1 MITRED
7 RQRWMLDWF
16 VAHPSF
22 DVRRWSAQVDE
33 GCRFDARDL
42 YVEMFWLPILGP
54 SSVLAVRRFA
64 DLLTDEPG
72 GARVDL
78 VEFGSSLGI
87 GTGTGRH
94 TQINRTL
101 GRLIDF
107 GIACISEEHLEVH
120 TTLPSVPSG
129 LRRRLPL
136 SLLDALA
143 DYEHRLLASNGS
155 DSQSSRGHRCC
166 DPYSDR
172 PAVVMGDHRRVGH
185 PEHA

>member
-1 MITRED
+1 MITREEQ
-7 RQRWMLDWF
+7 RRWMLDWF

-22 DVRRWSAQVDE
+22 DVYGWSAQVAGD
-33 GCRFDARDL
+33 CRFDARDL

-64 DLLTDEPG
+64 DLLTNEPG
-72 GARVDL
+72 GARIDL

-107 GIACISEEHLEVH
+107 GIARFSEDHLEVH

-143 DYEHRLLASNGS
+143 DYEHHLLASNGS
-155 DSQSSRGHRCC
+155 DGQSSRSHGCR

-172 PAVVMGDHRRVGH
+172 SVVVMGDHRRVGH
-185 PEHA
+185 PEHI